1 MSEFKAP
8 SSEEVTASIN
18 ENGENIIPSPIQL
31 PDWLCIFLPCLKN
44 LPVMIAYR
52 KIQSDSAILW
62 RTVPGR
68 PEEQDW
74 VGYDS
79 DACIINDTIKL
90 TPGTIIPADMLVSKC
105 SAGSLVD
112 SVLVT
117 GESSLPVTVN
127 STLYAGQAVKQGEI
141 VGRVTAVGKG
151 LFVSKLIKEG
161 KFPAKVEGDDDE
173 EVGLLN
179 EKDEE
184 KGL

>member
-8 SSEEVTASIN
+8 TSAEVNASL
-18 ENGENIIPSPIQL
+18 ELNGENVIPPPIQL

-44 LPVMIAYR
+44 LPAMIAYR
-52 KIQSDSAILW
+52 KILSDSAILW

-74 VGYDS
+74 VGYDP
-79 DACIINDTIKL
+79 DACITNDTIKL
-90 TPGTIIPADMLVSKC
+90 TPGTVIPADVKVSKC
-105 SAGSLVD
+105 SAGSLID
-112 SVLVT
+112 STLIT
-117 GESSLPVTVN
+117 GEASVTVTQN
-127 STLYAGQAVKQGEI
+127 STVYAGQTVKQGEI
-141 VGRVTAVGKG
+141 VGRIIAVGKN

-161 KFPAKVEGDDDE
+161 KFPAKIEDDE

-179 EKDEE
+179 DDEE